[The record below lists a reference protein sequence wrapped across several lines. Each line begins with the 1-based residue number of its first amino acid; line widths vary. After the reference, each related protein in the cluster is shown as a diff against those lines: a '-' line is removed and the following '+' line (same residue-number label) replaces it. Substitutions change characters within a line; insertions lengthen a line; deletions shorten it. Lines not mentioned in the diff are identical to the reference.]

1 MRVKVETDIFSMGII
16 GSIRS
21 LLSPARRREGGGAS
35 AAPRASSPRTGGAI
49 PTVGNS
55 WQALQVATVYRCVQ
69 VLGGSVA
76 ALPLKYM
83 KKAPS
88 GVFREDEGSRLS
100 RLLAIEPDYA
110 YNSFDFWDQA
120 VRQILLC
127 GNAYI
132 VPVWSLVNLGE
143 VERLILCSPGSVSY
157 DSTSELYTISD
168 IDNGIGGTF
177 GERDVIHL
185 KNLSLDGK
193 NGLSVLSFAR
203 MTMSI
208 AGSGDSETL
217 NRFTNGGN
225 VRGLLTNDTSVRG
238 FGEYRDDELKSSAA
252 QLDERFRAGE
262 RIVNL
267 PGQAQFQQLSLS
279 SVDMEFLSTRK
290 FSVREICRFFG
301 VPPSYVFDDGAT
313 NYKSAELANVDF
325 LSQTLNPLLTKIE
338 KELLRKLVAP
348 HRYHRFRFEFDRKA
362 LYATDLAGRADY
374 QTKTIASGVYTINDW
389 RRYENKPEVPE
400 GDRVLVSANLKPL
413 DALVAESSGGND
425 DKNIPKQ

>member
-1 MRVKVETDIFSMGII
+1 MGILS
-16 GSIRS
+16 SIRS
-21 LLSPARRREGGGAS
+21 RLSSSPRREEARPAVSAS
-35 AAPRASSPRTGGAI
+35 AAQSTVRTGG
-49 PTVGNS
+49 TVPLVGSS
-55 WQALQVATVYRCVQ
+55 WQALQIATVYRCVQ

-76 ALPLKYM
+76 ALPLKYL
-83 KKAPS
+83 KRASS
-88 GVFREDEGSRLS
+88 GVYREDDGSRLS
-100 RLLAIEPDYA
+100 RLLAVEPDTA
-110 YNSFDFWDQA
+110 YNAFDFWDQA
-120 VRQILLC
+120 VRQILLR

-132 VPVWSLVNLGE
+132 IPVWSLVNLGE
-143 VERLILCSPGSVSY
+143 IEKLVLCSPGSVAY
-157 DSTSELYTISD
+157 DSTSGTYTVSD
-168 IDNGIGGTF
+168 IDNGIGGVF

-217 NRFTNGGN
+217 NRFANGGN

-238 FGEYRDDELKSSAA
+238 FGEYRDDELKASA
-252 QLDERFRAGE
+252 QKLDERFRAGE

-348 HRYHRFRFEFDRKA
+348 HRYHRFKFEFDRRA
-362 LYATDLAGRADY
+362 LYATDLSGRADY

-413 DALVAESSGGND
+413 DALVREGDGSDGDLTDNAV
-425 DKNIPKQ
+425 

>member
-1 MRVKVETDIFSMGII
+1 MV
-16 GSIRS
+16 
-21 LLSPARRREGGGAS
+21 GGGL
-35 AAPRASSPRTGGAI
+35 
-49 PTVGNS
+49 
-55 WQALQVATVYRCVQ
+55 QAMQIATVYRCVQ

-83 KKAPS
+83 KRTSA
-88 GVFREDEGSRLS
+88 GVFREDDGARLS
-100 RLLAIEPDYA
+100 RLLAVEPDVA
-110 YNSFDFWDQA
+110 YNAFDFWDQA
-120 VRQILLC
+120 VRQILLY

-132 VPVWSLVNLGE
+132 LPVWSVVNLGE
-143 VERLILCSPGSVSY
+143 VERLVLCSPGSVSY
-157 DSTSELYTISD
+157 DSTTGTYTVSD
-168 IDNGIGGTF
+168 INNGVGGIF
-177 GERDVIHL
+177 GERDIIHL

-217 NRFTNGGN
+217 NRFANGGN

-238 FGEYRDDELKSSAA
+238 FGEYRDDELRATAA
-252 QLDERFRAGE
+252 KLDERFRAGE

-301 VPPSYVFDDGAT
+301 VPPSYVFDDGAS

-348 HRYHRFRFEFDRKA
+348 HRYHRSRFEFDRKA

-389 RRYENKPEVPE
+389 RRYENKPEIPD

-413 DALVAESSGGND
+413 DTLVAENTGAAD
-425 DKNIPKQ
+425 DKNNTAI

>member
-1 MRVKVETDIFSMGII
+1 MGILS
-16 GSIRS
+16 SIRS
-21 LLSPARRREGGGAS
+21 RLSSSPRREEARPAVSAS
-35 AAPRASSPRTGGAI
+35 AAQSTVRTGG
-49 PTVGNS
+49 TVPLVGSS
-55 WQALQVATVYRCVQ
+55 WQALQIATVYRCVQ

-76 ALPLKYM
+76 ALPLKYL
-83 KKAPS
+83 KRASS
-88 GVFREDEGSRLS
+88 GVYREDDGSRLS
-100 RLLAIEPDYA
+100 RLLAVEPDTA
-110 YNSFDFWDQA
+110 YNAFDFWDQA
-120 VRQILLC
+120 VRQILLR

-132 VPVWSLVNLGE
+132 IPVWSLVNLGE
-143 VERLILCSPGSVSY
+143 IEKLVLCSPGSVAY
-157 DSTSELYTISD
+157 DSTSGTYTVSD
-168 IDNGIGGTF
+168 VDNGIGGVF

-238 FGEYRDDELKSSAA
+238 FGEYRDDELKTTAA
-252 QLDERFRAGE
+252 KLDERFRSGE

-374 QTKTIASGVYTINDW
+374 QTKTIATGVYTINDW
-389 RRYENKPEVPE
+389 RRYENKPEVPD

-413 DALVAESSGGND
+413 DALVSEGAGAAE
-425 DKNIPKQ
+425 DKNDTVI